1 MIQSPNA
8 PIVSSDGVIIKRKIL
23 KLVGGTYYVHHK
35 SGEIAMVFHQKGFKL
50 KEDIRGYTDEAKTQ
64 ELISIQ
70 ARQILDFKAA
80 YDVFDSVTG
89 QKLGMWRRRG
99 WKSIV
104 RDEWDLCDANDTPIA
119 LLRED
124 SMVMALIRRFVSNL
138 IPQNYDLVV
147 AERRVVD
154 YRQTFNP
161 FNYNL
166 TVDFSEDPGATID
179 RRLAI
184 AGGILLAAIEGKQSG

>member
-8 PIVSSDGVIIKRKIL
+8 PIVSDDGVVIKRKLL
-23 KLVGGTYYVHHK
+23 KLVGGTFFVHDK
-35 SGEIAMVFHQKGFKL
+35 SGAVAMVFHQKGFKL
-50 KEDIRGYTDEAKTQ
+50 KEDIRGYSDEAKTK

-70 ARQILDFKAA
+70 ARQVLDFSAA
-80 YDVFDSVTG
+80 YDVFDSTTG
-89 QKLGMWRRRG
+89 QKIGMWRRRG
-99 WKSIV
+99 LKSIL
-104 RDEWDLCDANDTPIA
+104 RDEWDLCDAHDTPIA

-124 SMVMALIRRFVSNL
+124 SMVMAVIRRFVSNL

-154 YRQTFNP
+154 YRQKFNP
-161 FNYNL
+161 FTYNL
-166 TVDFSEDPGATID
+166 TVDFSDDPMATID

-184 AGGILLAAIEGKQSG
+184 AGGVLLAAIEGKQSG